1 MTLDGKLATE
11 SGDSKWLTNSIS
23 RENVHYMRHNLDGI
37 MVGANTVI
45 NDNPSLTTRLPE
57 GGGKNPIRIVT
68 DSKLRIP
75 LDYTLVNTTDEA
87 QTWVFCSE
95 EANEEKAKQLE
106 ERGVKV
112 FRAGSNTVDL
122 VKTMK
127 ILGENGVKSVLL
139 EGGGQLNWSMLEAS
153 LINKVISF
161 IAPKLLGGKRS
172 ITPIG
177 GKGFDLM
184 AQAVELDNI
193 SIERFGKD
201 ICITGYPI

>member
-1 MTLDGKLATE
+1 M
-11 SGDSKWLTNSIS
+11 
-23 RENVHYMRHNLDGI
+23 
-37 MVGANTVI
+37 
-45 NDNPSLTTRLPE
+45 
-57 GGGKNPIRIVT
+57 
-68 DSKLRIP
+68 
-75 LDYTLVNTTDEA
+75 
-87 QTWVFCSE
+87 
-95 EANEEKAKQLE
+95 E

-153 LINKVISF
+153 HINKVISF
-161 IAPKLLGGKRS
+161 IAPKLLRGKRS

-184 AQAVELDNI
+184 AQAVELENI
-193 SIERFGKD
+193 SIERFGED
-201 ICITGYPI
+201 ICITGYPKK